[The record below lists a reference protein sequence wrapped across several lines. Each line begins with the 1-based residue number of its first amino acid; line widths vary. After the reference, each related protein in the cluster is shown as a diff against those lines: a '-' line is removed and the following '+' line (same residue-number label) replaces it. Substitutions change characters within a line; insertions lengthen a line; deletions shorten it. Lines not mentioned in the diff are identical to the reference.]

1 MTGSQKLKLAF
12 DRFDEKGP
20 LPNLNDS
27 IAFDN
32 FYKNTRFSKRT
43 TGSCTIPNIIMKL
56 WQQNQ
61 VEFINTKEVTKE
73 QKAIYPIQ
81 FHCGQAVE
89 HLAYLSDRMD
99 FTNSNAALAIYNETF
114 IENIKYVLI
123 CVGMEPMNEWNIS
136 QIKNLFSH
144 IPKEKIIL
152 AVNNK
157 LKFKENFNLLV
168 GVNHELDITYLSNG
182 YKTKQVVTKEKKF
195 CVLNNSA
202 NSNYDFRQAT
212 LKYLKKKNLLDYADY
227 TTKTCENINYIT
239 DNMPTIFKHILDDTS
254 IKIKE
259 VGLLQESIENNSYF
273 SLVLEAYYN
282 ACFIG
287 RLYITEKSLR
297 PMMWRKPFILIG
309 QPHTLKGLQDMG
321 YKTFHPFIDEN
332 YDNEIDNQKRFIKA
346 MIELEKLCNKSLEE
360 LKEFNSKVDDIL
372 DHNYNHI
379 NNRIKNM
386 ENYLLG
392 LGNENI

>member
-32 FYKNTRFSKRT
+32 FYKNTIFSKRT

-89 HLAYLSDRMD
+89 HLAYLSDRVD
-99 FTNSNAALAIYNETF
+99 FTNSNAALAIYDENF
-114 IENIKYVLI
+114 IENIAYILI
-123 CVGMEPMNEWNIS
+123 CIDMEPINEL
-136 QIKNLFSH
+136 QFSLIEKIINH
-144 IPKEKIIL
+144 IPKEKIIFV
-152 AVNNK
+152 VNNK
-157 LKFKENFNLLV
+157 LKFDKSFNVQV
-168 GVNHELDITYLSNG
+168 GVNHELHISRTRI
-182 YKTKQVVTKEKKF
+182 KKRCWRREKKF
-195 CVLNNSA
+195 CVLNNSE
-202 NSNYDFRQAT
+202 NSNYDFRQTT

-227 TTKTCENINYIT
+227 THKTCEDISYIT
-239 DNMPTIFKHILDDTS
+239 DNMPDIFKYILRDTS

-259 VGLLQESIENNSYF
+259 VGLLAEHIENNSYF

-282 ACFIG
+282 AAFAG

-309 QPHTLKGLQDMG
+309 QPHTLKGLQDIG
-321 YKTFHPFIDEN
+321 YETFHPFIDEN